1 MNKKEYEKLPRQRG
15 IYKNKKTGRYLAVK
29 KIKGKQF
36 SESFDKVREAIQW
49 RNTFDGIKRK
59 KKVWQKNTPTL
70 LDVWESMRELHFP
83 TLERST
89 IAIWERRFRVL
100 EKLYQVNMEDF
111 KPSLLDDWIRVSK
124 EHYLKLPNSKRYNLR
139 NELNLLGTIFRWY
152 RNEPELGDYKFISPI
167 LDRHKKSCII
177 RELPLRDKKISPEEV
192 MRFLHCVP
200 TLYKDLAFFQF
211 LTASRIG
218 EAAGAQ
224 IKNIDLEKREVMIKE
239 CSVWDPS
246 NKVFSYLKAFPKNK
260 QVRYCYINDFLQEI
274 IERRIEKRA
283 PNCDFLFHYQ
293 GKPINYCT
301 IQSNY
306 RSALRKA
313 GLKFTGTHILRH
325 GMATLTRS
333 LTRSLDATMAM
344 TGHKDIK
351 LADHYSEIGREVQ
364 KETSM
369 VIEEHL
375 KQVVGLENII
385 PFNRKKD

>member
-1 MNKKEYEKLPRQRG
+1 MNKKDYEKLPRHRG
-15 IYKNKKTGRYLAVK
+15 VYKHKKSGRFLAVK

-36 SESFDKVREAIQW
+36 SETFDKVRDALHW

-59 KKVWQKNTPTL
+59 KKVWQKTTPTL
-70 LDVWESMRELHFP
+70 FEVWEAMRELHFP

-89 IAIWERRFRVL
+89 IEIWERRFKVL
-100 EKLYQVNMEDF
+100 HKIHRINMEDF
-111 KPSLLDDWIRVSK
+111 KPSLIDEWIRETK
-124 EHYLKLPNSKRYNLR
+124 DYYLKLPKNKRYNLR

-152 RNEPELGDYKFISPI
+152 RNEPEIGDYKFISPI

-177 RELPLRDKKISPEEV
+177 KELPPRNKKIKPDEV
-192 MRFLHCVP
+192 IKFLHHLP
-200 TLYKDLAFFQF
+200 ILYKDLAWFQF

-224 IKNIDLEKREVMIKE
+224 IKNINLEKKELMIKE
-239 CSVWDPS
+239 CCVWDQT
-246 NKVFSYLKAFPKNK
+246 NKVFYYLKPFPKNN
-260 QVRYCYINDFLQEI
+260 QVRYCYINDFLLDI
-274 IERRIEKRA
+274 IERRLENKA
-283 PNCDFLFHYQ
+283 KDCDFLFHYQ

-306 RSALRKA
+306 RKALREA
-313 GLKFTGTHILRH
+313 GLPYTGTHMLRH
-325 GMATLTRS
+325 GMATLARS

-369 VIEEHL
+369 MIEEHL
-375 KQVVGLENII
+375 KQVVGLDNVLS
-385 PFNRKKD
+385 FNRKRE